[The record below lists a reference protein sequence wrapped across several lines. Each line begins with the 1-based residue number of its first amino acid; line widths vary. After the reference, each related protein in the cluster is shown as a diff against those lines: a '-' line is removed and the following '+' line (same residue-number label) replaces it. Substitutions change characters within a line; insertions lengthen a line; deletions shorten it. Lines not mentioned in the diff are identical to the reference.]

1 MSQPQRRLVA
11 GSRVGLVDVELRHL
25 RALVVLAEELNF
37 TRAAERL
44 HISQQAFSTQIRQL
58 ELRVG
63 TQLVERDTRSVA
75 MTPAGAELCAHA
87 RPLLA
92 GAEKAVMTARE
103 RGGDRPSLTLGF
115 RAAPVHRL
123 AGSALDLFAER
134 HPDVELFVRF
144 GDFVD
149 PSVGL
154 RDGDVD
160 VAIVAGPFE
169 ESGLELF
176 PLFSEGRG
184 AILARDHP
192 LAGERRLTLAQFLDE
207 PLINLPSRDEIYRQ
221 YWFASSHRDGSPPR
235 FAATANSLDGM
246 YEAIRA
252 GLGVAT
258 GIESV
263 VDGLGPDSGLVFRP
277 VEGLEPLMFR
287 VGRRTGDDRPEV
299 VGFIDAA
306 REAFAETP
314 IPDRRPDA

>member
-1 MSQPQRRLVA
+1 MR
-11 GSRVGLVDVELRHL
+11 VDVELRHL

-58 ELRVG
+58 ELRIG
-63 TQLVERDTRSVA
+63 TQLVERDTRRVA
-75 MTPAGAELCAHA
+75 MTPAGAELCSQA

-92 GAEKAVMTARE
+92 GAERAVSTARE
-103 RGGDRPSLTLGF
+103 IGGDRPGLTIGF

-123 AGSALDLFAER
+123 VGSALDLFAER

-149 PSVGL
+149 PSAGL
-154 RDGDVD
+154 RDGDAD

-176 PLFSEGRG
+176 PLFSEPLG
-184 AILARDHP
+184 AVLARNHP
-192 LAGERRLTLAQFLDE
+192 LAGRRHLTLAEFLDE
-207 PLINLPSRDEIYRQ
+207 PLINLPSRDETFRN
-221 YWFASSHRDGSPPR
+221 YWFARSHRDGSPPR
-235 FAATANSLDGM
+235 FTATATSLDGM

-252 GLGVAT
+252 ELGVAT

-263 VDGLGPDSGLVFRP
+263 VDGLGADSGLVFRP
-277 VEGLEPLMFR
+277 VEGLEPLVFR
-287 VGRRTGDDRPEV
+287 VGRRIGDDRPEV
-299 VGFIDAA
+299 VGFIAAA
-306 REAFAETP
+306 REALAETP
-314 IPDRRPDA
+314 SVPL

>member
-1 MSQPQRRLVA
+1 
-11 GSRVGLVDVELRHL
+11 VDIELRHL

-44 HISQQAFSTQIRQL
+44 HISQQALSTQIRQI
-58 ELRVG
+58 ELRIG
-63 TQLVERDTRSVA
+63 AQLVERDTRRVA
-75 MTPAGAELCAHA
+75 MTPAGAELCSQA

-92 GAEKAVMTARE
+92 GAERAVLTARTI
-103 RGGDRPSLTLGF
+103 GGDQPRLTVGF

-123 AGSALDLFAER
+123 VGSALELFAER
-134 HPDVELFVRF
+134 HPRVELLVRF

-149 PSVGL
+149 PSAGL
-154 RDGDVD
+154 RDGEVD

-169 ESGLELF
+169 DSGLELF
-176 PLFSEGRG
+176 PLFSEPRG

-192 LAGERRLTLAQFLDE
+192 LASRDRVTLEELLAE
-207 PLINLPSRDEIYRQ
+207 PLINLPTRDEIFRS
-221 YWFASSHRDGSPPR
+221 YWFANDHRDGSKPR

-263 VDGLGPDSGLVFRP
+263 VAGLGGASGLVYRP
-277 VEGLEPLMFR
+277 VDGLEPLEFR
-287 VGRRTGDDRPEV
+287 VSRRIGDERPEV
-299 VGFIDAA
+299 VGFIAAA
-306 REAFAETP
+306 RDALAEP
-314 IPDRRPDA
+314 